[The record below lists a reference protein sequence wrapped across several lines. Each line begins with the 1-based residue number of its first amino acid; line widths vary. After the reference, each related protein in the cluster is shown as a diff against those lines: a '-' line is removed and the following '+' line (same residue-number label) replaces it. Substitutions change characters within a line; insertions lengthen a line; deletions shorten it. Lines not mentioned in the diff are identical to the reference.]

1 MKNPFGIIKSRA
13 TATPLPSVE
22 EIEQFG
28 ANGEDEVLRLLRRQ
42 GIRVVRNVVVPH
54 NEKYLEKD
62 FLIEHEG
69 TLFVLEVK
77 NWKGEIG
84 QRGDKFYQKKEG
96 GEYKEQKS
104 PVGTTNQF
112 IHRMK
117 KFYGIERPV
126 WGVVVFVEPNCRLLL
141 PEEIDGV
148 ALLPMNKLTAHIRQ
162 RHASEPKSFSAFD
175 TDKIL
180 RCTHFFNDGRAFCKG
195 ILADSYLFC
204 KDEDGSTVKLD
215 TTKLRYLSVQNQPL
229 RLRDK
234 LIVTYTNGHSGV
246 FYSRDALLTVA
257 CLDGTYR
264 KIALNRVRHIVF

>member
-1 MKNPFGIIKSRA
+1 MKNPFGIIKRRA
-13 TATPLPSVE
+13 TATPLPRVE

-28 ANGEDEVLRLLRRQ
+28 SDGEDEVLRLLRRH
-42 GIRVVRNVVVPH
+42 GMCVTRNVAVPH

-62 FLIEHEG
+62 FLVDYDG

-84 QRGDKFYQKKEG
+84 QRGDRFYQKKDN

-126 WGVVVFVEPNCRLLL
+126 WGVVVFVEPHCRLLL
-141 PEEIDGV
+141 PEQIDGV
-148 ALLPMNKLTAHIRQ
+148 ALLPLNKLLSHIKERK
-162 RHASEPKSFSAFD
+162 ASEPKGFPSFD

-180 RCTHFFNDGRAFCKG
+180 RCTHFFNNGRAFCKG
-195 ILADSYLFC
+195 ILADTYLFC
-204 KDEDGSTVKLD
+204 TDADGSTVKLD
-215 TTKLRYLSVQNQPL
+215 TTRLRYLSVQNQPM
-229 RLRDK
+229 RLRDQ
-234 LIVTYTNGHSGV
+234 LIVTYTNGNSGV
-246 FYSRDALLTVA
+246 FYNRDAVLTVA